1 VTIATRTGPAPAES
15 PETEAYWKAAREG
28 RLLLRRCTSC
38 AEVHHYPRSL
48 CPFCL
53 GETFWETAAGTGLI
67 YSYSIMAKAE
77 QPYAIA
83 YVQLDEGPILMTNI
97 VDTPETDIRI
107 GARVSLAF
115 RDSEGEDTPL
125 PMFRVS
131 A

>member
-1 VTIATRTGPAPAES
+1 MTIATRTGPAPAET
-15 PETEAYWKAAREG
+15 PETEAYWQAAREG

-38 AEVHHYPRSL
+38 DEAHHYPRSL

-53 GETFWETAAGTGLI
+53 SETVWETAAGTGQI

-107 GARVSLAF
+107 GARVMMEF
-115 RDSEGEDTPL
+115 RDSEDKDTPL